1 MCAVIDDVYNT
12 YPFEWTDSESV
23 MVGCKGEIQT
33 HCVNTEHATCY
44 THKDTEHCQRRN
56 VCHCRKRISTD
67 ERVLLATC
75 TAVGLPVFNTGQPER
90 LQTEQYSQDVRYNL
104 ASSDALREE

>member
-1 MCAVIDDVYNT
+1 M
-12 YPFEWTDSESV
+12 YPFQFADSEFA
-23 MVGCKGEIQT
+23 MVGCKGDRPHT
-33 HCVNTEHATCY
+33 HCVNAEHATCY

-75 TAVGLPVFNTGQPER
+75 TAVGLPVFNTG
-90 LQTEQYSQDVRYNL
+90 
-104 ASSDALREE
+104 